1 MHRHT
6 FQLLWTT
13 HLLST
18 KNCSFPLLVS
28 AAPFPLRLVFWFPLL
43 RSVYLCICY
52 HIHVVFFKILFPYF
66 LFVCLLCSTPEWD
79 CELFLSLHMSSD
91 VVRPKGI
98 DDVTWLR
105 NSRQVHA
112 TLEQPQVSWERD
124 LPSWLV
130 SATIKAASP
139 SVRAFLP
146 HLYDHLLQRGGAQ
159 LDFRMVCFL
168 KLVFSILFRKKSIV
182 NLCSGV
188 AWQERKVS
196 WTLKVHFLNW
206 VNIDVIIRCFI
217 CTCFCNYK
225 ANFKTLG
232 WTPQE

>member
-18 KNCSFPLLVS
+18 KKCSFPLLLF
-28 AAPFPLRLVFWFPLL
+28 AAPFCLRLLFWFPLL
-43 RSVYLCICY
+43 RSMYLCIYY
-52 HIHVVFFKILFPYF
+52 HVNVVFFKIPFPYF

-105 NSRQVHA
+105 NSRQADA

-124 LPSWLV
+124 IPSWLV
-130 SATIKAASP
+130 LSHLQSCISLSEGIPPPPLWSSP
-139 SVRAFLP
+139 T
-146 HLYDHLLQRGGAQ
+146 
-159 LDFRMVCFL
+159 
-168 KLVFSILFRKKSIV
+168 
-182 NLCSGV
+182 
-188 AWQERKVS
+188 ERRN
-196 WTLKVHFLNW
+196 TAGF
-206 VNIDVIIRCFI
+206 
-217 CTCFCNYK
+217 
-225 ANFKTLG
+225 
-232 WTPQE
+232 

>member
-1 MHRHT
+1 MHHHT

-18 KNCSFPLLVS
+18 KICSFPLLVF
-28 AAPFPLRLVFWFPLL
+28 AAPFSLRCLFWFPLL

-52 HIHVVFFKILFPYF
+52 HVNIVFFKILFSCF
-66 LFVCLLCSTPEWD
+66 LFVCLLCSTHEWN
-79 CELFLSLHMSSD
+79 CEFFLSLHMSSD

-105 NSRQVHA
+105 NWWQ
-112 TLEQPQVSWERD
+112 LMQPWSSLRSAGKGTFLLDW
-124 LPSWLV
+124 P

-146 HLYDHLLQRGGAQ
+146 HLSDQLLQRGGAQ

-168 KLVFSILFRKKSIV
+168 NLMFSVSFRKK
-182 NLCSGV
+182 
-188 AWQERKVS
+188 
-196 WTLKVHFLNW
+196 VHSKLM
-206 VNIDVIIRCFI
+206 
-217 CTCFCNYK
+217 
-225 ANFKTLG
+225 
-232 WTPQE
+232 